1 MPRPI
6 RAVNDNWFT
15 RTEFVTMTEGFRV
28 RRVVLVLGLTIMA
41 IAACGGESDDPAA
54 PARVTTPSGLTY
66 IDSRP
71 GTGAAVADGQVAVV
85 HYTGWVEEQ
94 GRTGKRFGSS
104 HDHGEPFFFR
114 VGRGEA
120 IKGWDEGI
128 VGMRVGGLRRLI
140 VPPAL
145 VGYGDQ
151 AIGNDI
157 PANATLIF
165 DVELL
170 EIRP

>member
-15 RTEFVTMTEGFRV
+15 RTEIVTMTEGLIV
-28 RRVVLVLGLTIMA
+28 RSLLLTLATSVLVI
-41 IAACGGESDDPAA
+41 IACGNGADPAM

-71 GTGAAVADGQVAVV
+71 GTGDAVADGQTAVV
-85 HYTGWVEEQ
+85 HYTGWVEER
-94 GRTGKRFGSS
+94 GRTGRRFGSS
-104 HDHGEPFFFR
+104 HDHGEPFYFR

-140 VPPAL
+140 VPPSL
-145 VGYGDQ
+145 VGYGDD
-151 AIGNDI
+151 AIGDDI

-165 DVELL
+165 DVELV

>member
-15 RTEFVTMTEGFRV
+15 RTEIVTMTEGLAV
-28 RRVVLVLGLTIMA
+28 RRLLLTFGLSTVVI
-41 IAACGGESDDPAA
+41 IACGSGGGPAT

-71 GTGAAVADGQVAVV
+71 GTGDAVADGQTAVV
-85 HYTGWVEEQ
+85 HYTGWVEDR

-104 HDHGEPFFFR
+104 YDLGEPFFFR
-114 VGRGEA
+114 VGQGEV
-120 IKGWDEGI
+120 IKGWDEGV

-140 VPPAL
+140 VPPSL
-145 VGYGDQ
+145 VGYGDN
-151 AIGNDI
+151 AIGSDI